1 MIADNFARTID
12 LLHRAMDAS
21 VVRRSVIANNMANAE
36 VPNFK
41 RSIVNFE
48 SELKRALETEKQ
60 KPALELTLTNPK
72 HIPNWRERDYREVQ
86 IRRVLDYTS
95 AYNNNGNNVDPE
107 QEFMASLENQ
117 MTYTL
122 LAQAAT
128 FEFSQIN
135 QVLRG

>member
-1 MIADNFARTID
+1 MSVDNFARTID
-12 LLHRAMDAS
+12 LLHRAMDAN
-21 VVRRSVIANNMANAE
+21 VVRRSVIANNMANAG

-41 RSIVNFE
+41 RSVVNFE

-60 KPALELTLTNPK
+60 KPALELTLTNPR

-95 AYNNNGNNVDPE
+95 TYNSNGNNVDPE
-107 QEFMASLENQ
+107 QEEMAALENQ

>member
-1 MIADNFARTID
+1 MNTFARTVD

-21 VVRRSVIANNMANAE
+21 VVRRQVIANNMANAD

-41 RSIVNFE
+41 RTDVNFE
-48 SELKRALETEKQ
+48 SELKRALESEK
-60 KPALELTLTNPK
+60 KRPVLELNRTHDK
-72 HIPNWRERDYREVQ
+72 HIPNFKERDYRDVE

-95 AYNNNGNNVDPE
+95 TYNNNGNNVDPE
-107 QEFMASLENQ
+107 KEFMLATQNQ
-117 MTYTL
+117 MAYMMY
-122 LAQAAT
+122 ARAVD